1 MVFPRD
7 LNKRSI
13 YLIADHLDR
22 ILATGEDLTRLR
34 YIVHSGEEQ
43 QYATV
48 TAFVHECR
56 KLELGALAAVVCA
69 RENAGILGRSRNRF
83 ETIAKLFVSGTS
95 VVLDTVELTTS
106 PQEQSFSGV
115 DPIAF
120 LQSRGLIP
128 DDMGCLRMVEEIAV
142 DEDYLIAGCIHLGS
156 LMDMTAAFLDAIEV
170 HFDLFP
176 ELGETSTGL
185 DGQELAG
192 SVLVP
197 G

>member
-1 MVFPRD
+1 MAFPRD

-22 ILATGEDLTRLR
+22 ILAAGEDLTRLR
-34 YIVHSGEEQ
+34 YLVHSGEEQ
-43 QYATV
+43 EYATV
-48 TAFVHECR
+48 TALVHQCR
-56 KLELGALAAVVCA
+56 KLELGALAALIRA
-69 RENAGILGRSRNRF
+69 RENAEILGRSRNRF
-83 ETIAKLFVSGTS
+83 ETIAKLFVGGTS
-95 VVLDTVELTTS
+95 AILDTVELTTL
-106 PQEQSFSGV
+106 PQEQLFSGV

-128 DDMGCLRMVEEIAV
+128 DDMGCLRMIEEIAV

-176 ELGETSTGL
+176 ELGETSPDL
-185 DGQELAG
+185 DGQAPAG
-192 SVLVP
+192 SILVP